1 MDTNSKVVKIDS
13 NNPTFKIYLYSTDYF
28 PDLYSSP
35 TDPSQTI
42 SCVQQNAYLECTP
55 NDSMKRNGDYPIY
68 YKDRCN
74 GIQPTGITVKVSRK
88 IEVSPVALSFD
99 NGSRC
104 LMNPPSSVTVI
115 ISFSEEMYGTFWDGA
130 LENSIGNPFTLTG
143 CNPDGQTVK
152 CTTDEQL
159 TANSYKLDSM
169 TASDFTIT
177 KNADIEPLIT
187 YSNPIGTNEATQTVV
202 DGASDFKIKLL
213 TSSPPNFYV
222 GNDKTKKLDC
232 TLSVGEVS
240 CHTNHILMPDAKSY
254 EIYWENQCG
263 EMNKLENI

>member
-1 MDTNSKVVKIDS
+1 MHPITSVDITVDTPLGKTAYTATFTNSKSLSCSALGSTLTCTGSITESGDYSLTGITEETGTETFDVSEFTTTLTIKKNPIMDTNSKVVKIDS
-13 NNPTFKIYLYSTDYF
+13 NNPTFKIYLYSTNYF

-115 ISFSEEMYGTFWDGA
+115 ISFSEEMYGTFWD
-130 LENSIGNPFTLTG
+130 
-143 CNPDGQTVK
+143 
-152 CTTDEQL
+152 
-159 TANSYKLDSM
+159 
-169 TASDFTIT
+169 
-177 KNADIEPLIT
+177 
-187 YSNPIGTNEATQTVV
+187 
-202 DGASDFKIKLL
+202 
-213 TSSPPNFYV
+213 
-222 GNDKTKKLDC
+222 
-232 TLSVGEVS
+232 
-240 CHTNHILMPDAKSY
+240 
-254 EIYWENQCG
+254 
-263 EMNKLENI
+263 